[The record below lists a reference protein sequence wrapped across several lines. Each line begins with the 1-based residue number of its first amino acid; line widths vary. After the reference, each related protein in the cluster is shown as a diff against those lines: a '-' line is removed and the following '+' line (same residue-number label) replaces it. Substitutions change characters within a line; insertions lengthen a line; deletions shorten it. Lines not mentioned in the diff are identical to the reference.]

1 MTPTRVVRVVVAALA
16 AALVLA
22 GCGARVEQAP
32 PPAGGPVT
40 VTNCGVEVTYPAP
53 PQRVVTNDINMAEM
67 MFALGLGNR
76 MAGYVLDDGQNGGVA
91 SSPWRAEFERLPR
104 LSDELTVEV
113 ARAAD
118 ADLVFAGWNYGFNEA
133 QGVTPETMATVG
145 IPSYLLTESCR
156 NGLGRA
162 RGIMPP
168 LDALYTDLT
177 NLGAIF
183 GVPDRAAAL
192 VAQYRRTV
200 DEAAAMVPPGP
211 RPRVFLYDGGID
223 QPFTSGRHAGPQDVI
238 TRAGGENI
246 FGDLDDSWTTVGW
259 EPVTQRDP
267 EVVLINDY
275 GGGEPVTVAEK
286 ETLLR
291 TFGPTATTTAVR
303 EERFFVL
310 PYAALVS
317 GPRNPQAIADFAAYL
332 RSR

>member
-1 MTPTRVVRVVVAALA
+1 MAA
-16 AALVLA
+16 
-22 GCGARVEQAP
+22 
-32 PPAGGPVT
+32 
-40 VTNCGVEVTYPAP
+40 
-53 PQRVVTNDINMAEM
+53 
-67 MFALGLGNR
+67 
-76 MAGYVLDDGQNGGVA
+76 
-91 SSPWRAEFERLPR
+91 
-104 LSDELTVEV
+104 
-113 ARAAD
+113 
-118 ADLVFAGWNYGFNEA
+118 
-133 QGVTPETMATVG
+133 VG

-156 NGLGRA
+156 NGPGRA

-168 LDALYTDLT
+168 LDALYTDMA

-291 TFGPTATTTAVR
+291 SFGPTATTTAVR